1 MNPFYPNLPAM
12 SMEYAPLPPN
22 VTKPRGKSPKDAAV
36 KTSTTGSAP
45 VFYPRVPTFTSLPYV
60 DSPEPTPPSPPRSI
74 QGLTVNSSNA
84 TTSIDTPEQA
94 QPPGFFS
101 STRTMPP
108 RPQGKTKTT
117 VKSPKEPTRSAAT
130 TGPGD
135 HVAYPQL
142 TAAMASKKDP
152 AAVPKRHARGSLL
165 KTTTPPPPPRGY
177 SMQAGGSSCSSSDGT
192 ATTTKSGS
200 TTTATTT
207 TAAAANAN
215 AANTKRQQRHLDEY
229 YAAIEG
235 EEQARRDLVKLF
247 DGLGADA
254 DMAAVDA
261 AAERVQAAALAW
273 LWRKLEAYEGLM
285 VAKME
290 QRM

>member
-22 VTKPRGKSPKDAAV
+22 VSKPRGKLPKDAAV
-36 KTSTTGSAP
+36 GTSTTGSAP
-45 VFYPRVPTFTSLPYV
+45 VFYPRVPTFTPLP
-60 DSPEPTPPSPPRSI
+60 
-74 QGLTVNSSNA
+74 SNA
-84 TTSIDTPEQA
+84 TTSIDASEQA
-94 QPPGFFS
+94 KPPGFFC
-101 STRTMPP
+101 STETMPP
-108 RPQGKTKTT
+108 RPRGKTTTT

-130 TGPGD
+130 IGPGD

-152 AAVPKRHARGSLL
+152 AAVPKRHALASLL

-177 SMQAGGSSCSSSDGT
+177 SMRAGGSSSSSDGT
-192 ATTTKSGS
+192 ATTTTSGS
-200 TTTATTT
+200 TTTMTTMPT
-207 TAAAANAN
+207 TAAAN
-215 AANTKRQQRHLDEY
+215 AANTERQQRHLDEY

>member
-12 SMEYAPLPPN
+12 SMEYAPLPYVDCPEPPQKLTQDLTVNSPN

-45 VFYPRVPTFTSLPYV
+45 VFYPRVPTFTSLP
-60 DSPEPTPPSPPRSI
+60 
-74 QGLTVNSSNA
+74 SNA

-229 YAAIEG
+229 Y
-235 EEQARRDLVKLF
+235 
-247 DGLGADA
+247 
-254 DMAAVDA
+254 
-261 AAERVQAAALAW
+261 
-273 LWRKLEAYEGLM
+273 
-285 VAKME
+285 
-290 QRM
+290 